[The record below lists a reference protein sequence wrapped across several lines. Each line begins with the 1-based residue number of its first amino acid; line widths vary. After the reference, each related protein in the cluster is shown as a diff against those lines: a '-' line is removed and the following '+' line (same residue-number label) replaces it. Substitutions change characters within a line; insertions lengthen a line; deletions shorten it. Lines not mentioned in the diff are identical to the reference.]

1 MKHFKKAFVLALSLC
16 FAGSLVACGGNG
28 ENSGSTS
35 NSDNSTEISSSVSGS
50 EFVEDRSEIGEN
62 SSEVVEDSSLTEDGS
77 TEDDSSESGSVE
89 DPVQK
94 AAIEALKAAIIR
106 SEETDN
112 YTYKQEFALTV
123 KSVLNGEEQPD
134 ERITDSEI
142 GKIDGNKKETIS
154 DQITQELP
162 NGESKSFYRH
172 YIHVYTDENSG
183 ISYNEENGEWTQ
195 GGFSEVPSDE
205 DESVMGV
212 VVWEQLQESIFY
224 DPETETYTLTE
235 YTIEG
240 AILEDGSYNFGL
252 VHPSEGVQGTIKLV
266 YHKVEIQLKDGY
278 LYKIYVDQEQ
288 DEKYV
293 MEMDGVTYTMDLHM
307 DGIATVTYENFNA
320 TVVELPSISN

>member
-1 MKHFKKAFVLALSLC
+1 MKHFKKAFALALSIC

-50 EFVEDRSEIGEN
+50 ELVENSSEIDENSSEIGEN
-62 SSEVVEDSSLTEDGS
+62 SSEIGENS
-77 TEDDSSESGSVE
+77 SSESGSVE

-106 SEETDN
+106 SEETDK
-112 YTYKQEFALTV
+112 YTYKQEFELTV

-142 GKIDGNKKETIS
+142 GKIDGNKKEIIS
-154 DQITQELP
+154 NQITQELP

-195 GGFSEVPSDE
+195 GEFSEGLRDE

-212 VVWEQLQESIFY
+212 VVWEQLQESIAY

-240 AILEDGSYNFGL
+240 VIFEDGSYNFGL

-288 DEKYV
+288 YEKYV
-293 MEMDGVTYTMDLHM
+293 LEMDGGTYTMDLHM